1 MATLLEKPEVLSTI
15 PFKGLYGDLA
25 WPQWP
30 NIVTHWRRT
39 EPEVRKNNRK
49 RDLGWSNNY
58 ITPVNGVSGSYPT
71 LAVRER

>member
-1 MATLLEKPEVLSTI
+1 MAK
-15 PFKGLYGDLA
+15 YRH
-25 WPQWP
+25 
-30 NIVTHWRRT
+30 HWRRT

-71 LAVRER
+71 LAVREK